1 MLRTWN
7 RIMEQREDVEKRRVY
22 LDPEN
27 EDDQPGRDVII
38 VFAVFFEGGL
48 APLSLFLGWWLG
60 HNPLQEFTWSLRDG
74 LLGALAALPLI
85 ALFLAIL
92 RWPIGPL
99 KTIKRFCEDEFVPLL
114 AGSSWSDMALI
125 ALSAGVGEEMLF
137 RGVLQSSF
145 VTWFGLGLGLVLA
158 SILFGLLH
166 PISLPYIFV
175 TIMLGFY
182 LGEFFLLAGNLL
194 TVMVTHSVYDFALM
208 AYLLRYHSPGGP
220 VINPIF
226 PVDSDEEID
235 DYHKL

>member
-1 MLRTWN
+1 LLRTWN
-7 RIMEQREDVEKRRVY
+7 GIMEHRTDVEKQRVY

-60 HNPLQEFTWSLRDG
+60 HNPLQEFTWSLKDG
-74 LLGALAALPLI
+74 LLGALASLPLI
-85 ALFLAIL
+85 ALFLVML

-137 RGVLQSSF
+137 RGVLQSS
-145 VTWFGLGLGLVLA
+145 LGAWIGVGWGLVAA

-175 TIMLGFY
+175 TIVLGFY
-182 LGEFFLLAGNLL
+182 LGEAFLLTGNLL
-194 TVMVTHSVYDFALM
+194 TVMVTHSVYDLALM

-220 VINPIF
+220 VTNPIME
-226 PVDSDEEID
+226 VDSDEEID
-235 DYHKL
+235 DYHKP

>member
-7 RIMEQREDVEKRRVY
+7 GIMEQREDVEKQRVY

-27 EDDQPGRDVII
+27 EDDQPGRDVIVI
-38 VFAVFFEGGL
+38 FAVFFEGGL

-60 HNPLQEFTWSLRDG
+60 HNPLQQFTWSLKDG
-74 LLGALAALPLI
+74 LLGALSSLPLI
-85 ALFLAIL
+85 GMFLAML

-99 KTIKRFCEDEFVPLL
+99 RTIKRFCEEEFVPLL

-145 VTWFGLGLGLVLA
+145 ATWLGLGWGLVMA

-175 TIMLGFY
+175 TIVLGLY
-182 LGEFFLLAGNLL
+182 LGEAFILTGNLL
-194 TVMVTHSVYDFALM
+194 TVMVTHSIYDLALM

-220 VINPIF
+220 VANPILE
-226 PVDSDEEID
+226 VDSDEEID
-235 DYHKL
+235 DYHKR